1 MERRHQAAQE
11 RMEAAVESTGLWRQ
25 AAVGRRKPQPRKGVL
40 VLHQLQH
47 IKDASV
53 AVLQQRQRMHMHTGN
68 LNP

>member
-1 MERRHQAAQE
+1 
-11 RMEAAVESTGLWRQ
+11 VESTGLWRQ